1 MKTKKTTK
9 KVKKPKGRLKKK
21 LTKKELNYY
30 KEKLLNLREEIFAQM
45 QDLSYQTLMRSQK
58 DISGDISGYSLHMAD
73 VASDNYEREFSL
85 SLVSNERKIIM
96 EIEEAL
102 KRIEDKKYGIC
113 LMCEKNIAKRR
124 LEAVPYTRYCKR
136 CQEKLEKESKI

>member
-1 MKTKKTTK
+1 MRTKKTAK
-9 KVKKPKGRLKKK
+9 KLRKPKGRVKKK
-21 LTKKELNYY
+21 LTRRELNYY

-102 KRIEDKKYGIC
+102 KRIEEKKYGIC

-124 LEAVPYTRYCKR
+124 LEAVPYARYCKR

>member
-1 MKTKKTTK
+1 MRKKKTVRKSTK
-9 KVKKPKGRLKKK
+9 LKSRTKKK

-45 QDLSYQTLMRSQK
+45 QDLSQETLRRSQK

-102 KRIEDKKYGIC
+102 KRIEDKKYGVC

-124 LEAVPYTRYCKR
+124 LEVIPYARYCKR